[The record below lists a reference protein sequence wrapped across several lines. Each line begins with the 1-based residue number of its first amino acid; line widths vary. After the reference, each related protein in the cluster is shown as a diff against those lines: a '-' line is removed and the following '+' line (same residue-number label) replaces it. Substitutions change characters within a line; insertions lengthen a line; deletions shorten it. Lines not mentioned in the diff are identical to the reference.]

1 MQQRLN
7 VTDVTLD
14 LSIIAT
20 NLLGRQ
26 IADCDVTLR
35 KEVNKEGPMSI
46 LLIKCPH
53 TDRPISTGIEID
65 SAETLAKLP
74 DVLSHVKCP
83 ECGLEHTWWTREAW
97 LEEFAEVS
105 PPKDEAA

>member
-1 MQQRLN
+1 MSAS
-7 VTDVTLD
+7 DV
-14 LSIIAT
+14 I
-20 NLLGRQ
+20 
-26 IADCDVTLR
+26 LR

-46 LLIKCPH
+46 LLIRCPH

-97 LEEFAEVS
+97 LEDQLEVP

>member
-1 MQQRLN
+1 
-7 VTDVTLD
+7 VTLD

-20 NLLGRQ
+20 NLLARQ

-53 TDRPISTGIEID
+53 TDRPVSTGIELD
-65 SAETLAKLP
+65 AETFAKLP
-74 DVLSHVKCP
+74 DILSYMKCP
-83 ECGLEHTWWTREAW
+83 ECGLEHAWWTREAW
-97 LEEFAEVS
+97 VEDRVEVP